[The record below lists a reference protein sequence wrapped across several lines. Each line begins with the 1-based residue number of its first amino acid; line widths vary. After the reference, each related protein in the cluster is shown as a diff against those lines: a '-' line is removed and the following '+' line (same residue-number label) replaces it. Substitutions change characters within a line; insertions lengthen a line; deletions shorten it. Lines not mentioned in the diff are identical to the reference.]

1 MSDEFIFLL
10 NDPEPEQ
17 ARDNG
22 GGKEEFAILL
32 DPPKSSEKDDG
43 FVILLGDNDA
53 PEKRGCKANH
63 KLSLGE
69 KAGIDFAAD
78 LHKKLVAALDGGEEI
93 GIDASLVSVIDTPAL
108 QLLISAQEAAAIAEQ
123 KFLIHKPSNAFK
135 EAARNLDYERIL
147 RSSYSV

>member
-1 MSDEFIFLL
+1 MSDEFIILL
-10 NDPEPEQ
+10 NDPEP
-17 ARDNG
+17 DKTCDKG
-22 GGKEEFAILL
+22 GEKEEFTILL

-43 FVILLGDNDA
+43 FVILLGDNEARDTDDS
-53 PEKRGCKANH
+53 KGKQ

-69 KAGIDFAAD
+69 KAGVDSAAD
-78 LHKKLVAALDGGEEI
+78 LHKKLVAALDGGEDI

-123 KFLIHKPSNAFK
+123 KFLIQKPSNAFK